1 MRTESTAKPESVT
14 VRKLGII
21 DGEPV
26 VYLYLNSG
34 IKQETKPD
42 IDGEPRTMYLY
53 DTVQITN
60 PAPAELLPTIDLTQI
75 ADHSYNQTTAKQRTR
90 LHLDKIKTSLRL
102 ATTMNTKQVDRLDR
116 HTTPTPATIEN
127 IKKHT
132 KNTPKPVMI

>member
-60 PAPAELLPTIDLTQI
+60 PVPAELLPTIDLTQI
-75 ADHSYNQTTAKQRTR
+75 TDHSYNQTKAKQRTR
-90 LHLDKIKTSLRL
+90 LHLDKIKTSLHL

-127 IKKHT
+127 VKTHT
-132 KNTPKPVMI
+132 KNTEKPVMI

>member
-1 MRTESTAKPESVT
+1 MRTESTVKPATVE

-21 DGEPV
+21 DWEPCI
-26 VYLYLNSG
+26 YLYLNSG

-42 IDGEPRTMYLY
+42 LDGEPRTMYLY

-60 PAPAELLPTIDLTQI
+60 PVPVELLPAIDLTQI
-75 ADHSYNQTTAKQRTR
+75 ADHSYNQTQIKQRTR

-102 ATTMNTKQVDRLDR
+102 ATTENTKQVDRLDR

-127 IKKHT
+127 IKDAHRE
-132 KNTPKPVMI
+132 VV